1 MLKPKFTPD
10 RNRKVSGSLRSGSKD
25 SAETGS
31 SDSNMEEQQK
41 TAREVW
47 DRHTN
52 PGSDLS
58 MAKRR
63 MVEREVQ
70 SKGSKEENKGV
81 VKRLEDAG
89 PKHLAKTSVVDRE
102 VVYEDMKKVP
112 KVAKP
117 PTRELPSKNLKG
129 TKRNFFGLDKNQVL
143 AVVIVLL
150 VSLILYSVLLHLTV
164 KAAQCQDTLE
174 TIMKQ
179 RRDWQKK
186 MMKGMDRRKGANQ

>member
-1 MLKPKFTPD
+1 MSKPQLTPD
-10 RNRKVSGSLRSGSKD
+10 RNRKVSGSLSSGSTD

-41 TAREVW
+41 IAREVW

-52 PGSDLS
+52 PGSELS

-70 SKGSKEENKGV
+70 SKGTKEENKGV

-89 PKHLAKTSVVDRE
+89 PKHLAKTSIVDRE
-102 VVYEDMKKVP
+102 VVYEDMK

-129 TKRNFFGLDKNQVL
+129 TKGNLFGLDKNQVL
-143 AVVIVLL
+143 VVVIVLL
-150 VSLILYSVLLHLTV
+150 VSLILYSVLLLLTV